1 MQLQPSN
8 PECDSRENQ
17 EKLQDDDGILKLNFK
32 DTLEIYQ
39 AYTRSRFIRIRKFVK
54 KLLLKASKLSQ
65 QALGIKKQML
75 YTNSAREFVGRAM
88 AEKKT
93 KQEFFNAL
101 KEKIERDPTTSISKT
116 NLYEKIIDLNLS
128 GEAAYHY
135 LIKSEC
141 L

>member
-1 MQLQPSN
+1 
-8 PECDSRENQ
+8 
-17 EKLQDDDGILKLNFK
+17 
-32 DTLEIYQ
+32 
-39 AYTRSRFIRIRKFVK
+39 
-54 KLLLKASKLSQ
+54 
-65 QALGIKKQML
+65 ML